1 MSVIQPAAHRRPVPT
16 ANRPLKLETLMR
28 LRWLAVVGQTV
39 TVLAVNFVLDFPLP
53 LWPCLAL
60 IALSAAVNAG
70 LYLRYGPGH
79 RPSNRLASLQL
90 AFDTLQLGGLLY
102 LTGGVTNPFTLL
114 LLAPVSVSASTLPT
128 RATTLLSI
136 LAGLVA
142 TALALVHYPLPW
154 YQNEPFPNLPLYRA
168 GIWVSLIA
176 GVTFV
181 ATYTS
186 RVAHEARQLSDALNM
201 TELALYRQQHLSAL
215 DGLAAAAA
223 HELGTPLATIALAA
237 KEMRSEVTDPA
248 VTEDLD
254 LILEQTARC
263 RAILGKLRS
272 LRPSGSDIFDDA
284 VIGDILAELARP
296 HALLGKDIRIEVV
309 GSEGPE
315 PVLPRN
321 VAILYGLGNLIENAV
336 QFARETVSIGAGW
349 DTRRAMITIADDGPG
364 FPPELL
370 HRLGEPYLTTK
381 GRDRSEGDARNP
393 DGGGGLGLGVF
404 IAKTLLER
412 SGAELRFFNLGP
424 AGHACVEVVWPR
436 SAFEDG
442 RDAAT
447 L

>member
-1 MSVIQPAAHRRPVPT
+1 MSAASPALRKRPDT
-16 ANRPLKLETLMR
+16 NANRPLKLETLMR
-28 LRWLAVVGQTV
+28 LRWLAVAGQTV
-39 TVLAVNFVLDFPLP
+39 AVLMVNVALGFPLP

-60 IALSAAVNAG
+60 IALSAVVNTA

-90 AFDTLQLGGLLY
+90 GFDMLQLGGLLY
-102 LTGGVTNPFTLL
+102 LTGGVTNPFALL
-114 LLAPVSVSASTLPT
+114 LLAPVSVSASTLPA
-128 RATTLLSI
+128 RATTLLSLLAGAIATI
-136 LAGLVA
+136 LA
-142 TALALVHYPLPW
+142 LAHYPLPW
-154 YQNEPFPNLPLYRA
+154 YGGEPFANMPLYRA
-168 GIWVSLIA
+168 GMWVSLIA
-176 GVTFV
+176 GVIFV

-186 RVAHEARQLSDALNM
+186 RVAHEARQLSDALTM

-284 VIGDILAELARP
+284 VIGDVLAELARP
-296 HALLGKDIRIEVV
+296 HELLGKDIRIKT
-309 GSEGPE
+309 EGFGGAE
-315 PVLPRN
+315 PVVPRN

-336 QFARETVSIGAGW
+336 QFANRTVSIGAGW
-349 DTRRAMITIADDGPG
+349 DQKRAVITIADDGPG
-364 FPPELL
+364 FPPDLL
-370 HRLGEPYLTTK
+370 NRLGEPYLTTK
-381 GRDRSEGDARNP
+381 GRDRESDPRHP

-412 SGAELRFFNLGP
+412 SGAQLRFFNQKPG
-424 AGHACVEVVWPR
+424 GHACVEVIWPR
-436 SAFEDG
+436 AAFENN
-442 RDAAT
+442 RLSTA